1 MTNEIVK
8 KNNNSRDERV
18 MIPLSDICETT
29 DQYTLKLEMPG
40 VTRDKLEI
48 TMENDELEIR
58 GAVAPYKPE
67 NKELKYSEFSQYDY
81 FRRFTVGNDIDR
93 EKISATFE
101 DGVLTLVLQKH
112 ESVKPRKIEINV
124 H

>member
-1 MTNEIVK
+1 MMKEIT
-8 KNNNSRDERV
+8 KNDNNTREERV
-18 MIPLSDICETT
+18 LVPLSDIYETA

-40 VTRDKLEI
+40 VTREKLEI

-58 GAVAPYKPE
+58 GSVAPYKPE
-67 NKELKYSEFSQYDY
+67 NKELMYSEFSQYDY

-93 EKISATFE
+93 DKVSAVFE

-112 ESVKPRKIEINV
+112 ESVKPRKIAINV

>member
-1 MTNEIVK
+1 MMKEMVK
-8 KNNNSRDERV
+8 NNNNSREERV
-18 MIPLSDICETT
+18 LVPLTDIYETT

-40 VTRDKLEI
+40 VTKDKLEI

-58 GAVAPYKPE
+58 GEAIPYKPE
-67 NKELKYSEFSQYDY
+67 SKVLKYSEFSQYDY
-81 FRRFTVGNDIDR
+81 FRKFTVGNDIDR
-93 EKISATFE
+93 DKISASLE

-112 ESVKPRKIEINV
+112 ESVKPRKIAINV

>member
-1 MTNEIVK
+1 MKEIT
-8 KNNNSRDERV
+8 KNDNNTREERV
-18 MIPLSDICETT
+18 LVPLSDIYETA

-40 VTRDKLEI
+40 VTREKLEI

-58 GAVAPYKPE
+58 GSVAPYKPE
-67 NKELKYSEFSQYDY
+67 NKELMYSEFSQYDY

-93 EKISATFE
+93 DKVSAVFE

-112 ESVKPRKIEINV
+112 ESVKPRKIAINV